1 MSDMCKSA
9 VREQKIVQTESN
21 DQSLEIVGKFCYLV
35 DTIGDKGSDVGRV
48 ITRA

>member
-21 DQSLEIVGKFCYLV
+21 GQSLEIAGKFCYL
-35 DTIGDKGSDVGRV
+35 DTIGDKGSGVGRV